1 MATVTRGA
9 VGTGCNAAHP
19 VPTAGPNVATST
31 DCATARLST
40 SSRQQEVVL
49 AEPVDTC
56 GGGSAQQ
63 GEGLAVLLRDAC
75 QDDFAE
81 VAQQGVELLDG
92 RAVGGERIEKF
103 LGAGGGLPERRRVM
117 ALTETAQS
125 CSPKLLT
132 LSGRQSSG
140 QPSGIVIT
148 SSSAGVSA
156 ASNRS
161 GIATGSSQC
170 GQSPPT
176 PTRRQGRT
184 HSTHHY
190 SPR

>member
-1 MATVTRGA
+1 
-9 VGTGCNAAHP
+9 
-19 VPTAGPNVATST
+19 
-31 DCATARLST
+31 LSK

-103 LGAGGGLPERRRVM
+103 FGAGGGLPERRR
-117 ALTETAQS
+117 A
-125 CSPKLLT
+125 
-132 LSGRQSSG
+132 
-140 QPSGIVIT
+140 
-148 SSSAGVSA
+148 SSSEPVLSA
-156 ASNRS
+156 VPVL
-161 GIATGSSQC
+161 GWVTVK
-170 GQSPPT
+170 SPAA
-176 PTRRQGRT
+176 
-184 HSTHHY
+184 
-190 SPR
+190 